1 MATASQPISCPPAS
15 GAARM
20 VRVSSTEK
28 MDFAPHLRDVS
39 QFSST
44 PTSRLAGTPPSRG
57 ESLGDSQGVAA
68 RAFFNFGKPALPDV
82 VEAGDPVLHEPARP
96 VPATVSA
103 ARHRD
108 GRKGLGKIE
117 SLALPPPPMALLTA
131 SLCAP
136 PVPLC
141 AHWHSR
147 VGECVCEQIIV
158 LEDTVELMKACDPDE
173 VKLQERQPFNLL
185 VIINPVI
192 KPVGDTKGLYPPLTS
207 PVVSHPVS
215 NVNGYRG
222 MVERY
227 REVEVSG
234 LARDGKPIT
243 VHATGWQA
251 RILQHECDHLAG
263 LIYVD
268 RMVPRTFRTSGN
280 LRLPLPAGCLQPGCC

>member
-1 MATASQPISCPPAS
+1 
-15 GAARM
+15 M

-44 PTSRLAGTPPSRG
+44 PTSRIAGTPPSRG
-57 ESLGDSQGVAA
+57 ESLGDSHGVAA

-96 VPATVSA
+96 VPATHIGSPEIEKIINDMVAVMRA
-103 ARHRD
+103 AP
-108 GRKGLGKIE
+108 GVGLAANQIGH
-117 SLALPPPPMALLTA
+117 
-131 SLCAP
+131 
-136 PVPLC
+136 PL
-141 AHWHSR
+141 
-147 VGECVCEQIIV
+147 QIIV
-158 LEDTVELMKACDPDE
+158 LEDTVELMKACDPEE
-173 VKLQERQPFNLL
+173 VKQQERQPFNLL
-185 VIINPVI
+185 VIINPVL
-192 KPVGDTKGLYPPLTS
+192 KPVGDAKARFFEGCLS
-207 PVVSHPVS
+207 
-215 NVNGYRG
+215 VNGYRG

-280 LRLPLPAGCLQPGCC
+280 LRLPLPAGCPQPGCC

>member
-44 PTSRLAGTPPSRG
+44 PTSRIAGTPPSRG

-96 VPATVSA
+96 VPATDIGSPEIEKIINDMVAVMRA
-103 ARHRD
+103 AP
-108 GRKGLGKIE
+108 GVGLAANQIGH
-117 SLALPPPPMALLTA
+117 
-131 SLCAP
+131 
-136 PVPLC
+136 PL
-141 AHWHSR
+141 
-147 VGECVCEQIIV
+147 QIIV
-158 LEDTVELMKACDPDE
+158 LEDTVELMKACDPEE
-173 VKLQERQPFNLL
+173 VKQQERQPFNLL
-185 VIINPVI
+185 VIINPVL
-192 KPVGDTKGLYPPLTS
+192 KPVGDTKARFFEGCLS
-207 PVVSHPVS
+207 
-215 NVNGYRG
+215 VNGYRG

-280 LRLPLPAGCLQPGCC
+280 LRLPLPVGCPQPGCC

>member
-136 PVPLC
+136 PVSLC

-147 VGECVCEQIIV
+147 VSECVCEQIIV

-185 VIINPVI
+185 VRADSV
-192 KPVGDTKGLYPPLTS
+192 LAC
-207 PVVSHPVS
+207 
-215 NVNGYRG
+215 VNGYRG

-243 VHATGWQA
+243 VYATGWQA